1 MRGEKF
7 ILMDGKGFSLI
18 ELLVA
23 MAMSGLVA
31 MAAYTV
37 FSTSNWSSAVQEQVS
52 EAQQNVRVG
61 MDRLS
66 ADIRVAG
73 FGLPDPP
80 FSLDF
85 NGNAFT
91 GPITI
96 TNSSTDPD
104 TITVL
109 GIGFEAAALENDA
122 DNNGTVDDAD
132 CNGSGDNFICLD
144 SVTNTNNFYNDDQS
158 AFLAVRRHVSLDG
171 VRYFQLDTVGHD
183 RANKKLKLVDSTFL
197 DRDCRDGVKV
207 YVLQAVRYAIATDL
221 EGCSAANPC
230 LTSAD
235 FTMLRG
241 GSTPGARQ
249 VMAESIEDLQF
260 AYSLDGSP
268 NFTNSASSNSTDIV
282 AVRASIVG
290 RTRAPDFKA
299 VSVSSRPAME
309 DRAAA
314 GNTDGYRRRTLTS
327 IIKVRNPKTG
337 S

>member
-1 MRGEKF
+1 MRDERF
-7 ILMDGKGFSLI
+7 FLLDGKGFSLV
-18 ELLVA
+18 ELLIA

-52 EAQQNVRVG
+52 EAQQNVRVA
-61 MDRLS
+61 MDRMS

-80 FSLDF
+80 FSLSF
-85 NGNAFT
+85 NGNVFT

-96 TNSSTDPD
+96 ANSSSNSD

-122 DNNGTVDDAD
+122 DDNGTEDDAA
-132 CNGSGDNFICLD
+132 CNGSGDNYICLN
-144 SVTNTNNFYNDDQS
+144 SVTNTNNFYNSDQS
-158 AFLAVRRHVSLDG
+158 TFLAVRQHISLDG
-171 VRYFQLDTVGHD
+171 VKYLQLDTSGHD
-183 RANKKLKLVDSTFL
+183 RVNRKLKLAPSTFL
-197 DRDCRDGVKV
+197 DRDYRDGMKV
-207 YVLQAVRYAIATDL
+207 YILQAVRYAIATDL
-221 EGCSAANPC
+221 TGCSAGNPC

-249 VMAESIEDLQF
+249 VMAEGIEDIQF
-260 AYSLDGSP
+260 AYHLAGSP
-268 NFTNSASSNSTDIV
+268 DFVSGDSSSTEMV
-282 AVRASIVG
+282 AVRANIVG
-290 RTRAPDFKA
+290 RTRTADTKA
-299 VSVSSRPAME
+299 GDGFSRPAQE
-309 DRAAA
+309 DRAA
-314 GNTDGYRRRTLTS
+314 GSGDGYRRRTLTGV
-327 IIKVRNPKTG
+327 IKIRNPKTG

>member
-52 EAQQNVRVG
+52 EAQQNVRVA

-230 LTSAD
+230 
-235 FTMLRG
+235 
-241 GSTPGARQ
+241 
-249 VMAESIEDLQF
+249 
-260 AYSLDGSP
+260 
-268 NFTNSASSNSTDIV
+268 
-282 AVRASIVG
+282 
-290 RTRAPDFKA
+290 
-299 VSVSSRPAME
+299 
-309 DRAAA
+309 RAAA
-314 GNTDGYRRRTLTS
+314 PREPDRSWQRASKTSSSPIVSTAARISLTVLRQTRQTSLLYGPALLAERGLPTSRRSPFLPARPWRIALLPVILT
-327 IIKVRNPKTG
+327 VTEDVP
-337 S
+337 